1 MKYVPTALWAPRAEA
16 VEFIRMTKVS
26 GVMPV
31 TLDETQDYL

>member
-1 MKYVPTALWAPRAEA
+1 MKNVPTALWAPREEP

-31 TLDETQDYL
+31 SLDETQDYL